1 MVLNLVFVNNIIL
14 SCLLFFLV
22 DSYFQISAVAAQIF
36 NPSAELG
43 MSIGILSNEAKPE
56 IETHP
61 VTAEAKI
68 NKYLI

>member
-22 DSYFQISAVAAQIF
+22 DSYFQISVVAAQIF
-36 NPSAELG
+36 NPSAELE
-43 MSIGILSNEAKPE
+43 MSIGIFSNEAKPE

-61 VTAEAKI
+61 VTAELK
-68 NKYLI
+68 